1 MLEIVMRK
9 LAVIIALISLSSL
22 SHAVNLPSHHMK
34 LDKVVF
40 QVSAKQW
47 ITTQSAVLTVNINAT
62 LTNADLVK
70 TRAEIMSN
78 LGKIATGEW
87 QLTQFDRSQDS
98 SGLEKLFVAAQ
109 ARVPQASLTDI
120 YQNAKNVSKPG
131 ATYEINGVEFR
142 PSLAEIQQVK
152 AQLRDY
158 LYQQI
163 NSEVNRLDKT
173 YTGQNYS
180 VHRIYFSEGD
190 QLVPMA
196 KAYQP
201 RELNTVALATVATPA
216 PAVTVSNEL
225 IMNALVELASNR
237 IEENTVASN

>member
-1 MLEIVMRK
+1 MRK
-9 LAVIIALISLSSL
+9 RAAVLMLAALSPLSNAANFP
-22 SHAVNLPSHHMK
+22 HK
-34 LDKVVF
+34 TQLDKVVF

-47 ITTQSAVLTVNINAT
+47 VTTQSALLTVNINAT

-70 TRAEIMSN
+70 ARAEIMNN
-78 LGKIATGEW
+78 LNKIATGQW

-98 SGLEKLFVAAQ
+98 SGLEKLYVAAQ

-131 ATYEINGVEFR
+131 ATYDINGVEFK
-142 PSLAEIQQVK
+142 PSLEETQQVK
-152 AQLRDY
+152 AQLREY

-163 NSEVNRLDKT
+163 NSELNRLDKT
-173 YTGQNYS
+173 YTSQNYS
-180 VHRIYFSEGD
+180 VNRIYFFEGD

-201 RELNTVALATVATPA
+201 REMNTMAITAAATPA
-216 PAVTVSNEL
+216 PAVSVSNEL
-225 IMNALVELASNR
+225 IMNAIVELASNR
-237 IEENTVASN
+237 QEENAGASN

>member
-1 MLEIVMRK
+1 MRK
-9 LAVIIALISLSSL
+9 LAAMLALAALSPL
-22 SHAVNLPSHHMK
+22 ANAANLPHKMM

-47 ITTQSAVLTVNINAT
+47 VTTQSALLTVSINAT

-70 TRAEIMSN
+70 ARAEIMNN
-78 LGKIATGEW
+78 LNKIAAGQW

-98 SGLEKLFVAAQ
+98 SGLEKLYVAAQ
-109 ARVPQASLTDI
+109 ARVPQGSLTDI

-131 ATYEINGVEFR
+131 ATYEINAVEFK
-142 PSLAEIQQVK
+142 PSLEETQQVR

-163 NSEVNRLDKT
+163 NGELNRLDKT
-173 YTGQNYS
+173 YTNQNYS
-180 VHRIYFSEGD
+180 VHRIYFFEGD
-190 QLVPMA
+190 QAIPMA

-201 RELNTVALATVATPA
+201 RALNTMVMAAAATPA
-216 PAVTVSNEL
+216 PALTVSNEL

-237 IEENTVASN
+237 QEENPSANP

>member
-1 MLEIVMRK
+1 MRK
-9 LAVIIALISLSSL
+9 LAAMVVVAALSPL
-22 SHAVNLPSHHMK
+22 ANAANLPHKVM

-47 ITTQSAVLTVNINAT
+47 VTTQSALLTVNINAT

-78 LGKIATGEW
+78 LNKIATGQW

-109 ARVPQASLTDI
+109 ARVPQAGLTDI

-131 ATYEINGVEFR
+131 ATYEINGVEFK
-142 PSLAEIQQVK
+142 PSLEEFQQVR

-163 NSEVNRLDKT
+163 NGELNRLDKT
-173 YTGQNYS
+173 YTNQNYS
-180 VHRIYFSEGD
+180 VHRIYFFEGD
-190 QLVPMA
+190 QVMPMA

-201 RELNTVALATVATPA
+201 RALNTMAMEAVSAPA
-216 PAVTVSNEL
+216 PALTVSNEL
-225 IMNALVELASNR
+225 VMNAIVELASNR
-237 IEENTVASN
+237 QEENPSANT